1 MTKEEL
7 DAEIEYIHS
16 IRLSKKLLRPVG
28 KMWNVIVE
36 ASNTYTNLSAF
47 MSDYD
52 MLRAN
57 GLISEAMFNS
67 AMNDLYLLALLHTS
81 TDEYRCKLWI

>member
-1 MTKEEL
+1 MNRKEL
-7 DAEIEYIHS
+7 DEEIEYIHS
-16 IRLSKKLLRPVG
+16 NRLSKKLLRPFG
-28 KMWNVIVE
+28 KMWNAIIE

-57 GLISEAMFNS
+57 GLIGEAMFNS

-81 TDEYRCKLWI
+81 TDEYRHKLLI